1 MRCACCEPEMDPLP
15 LHAAPV
21 DASAPAV
28 RAMPRILQRM
38 TTQMAKLVQRE
49 DPNVS
54 FYRGVTISA
63 PGKAGERGDLIDEI
77 HRSWDRERLEASH
90 GYIQWLFPIFAG
102 DSMNWRAS
110 PLTYAGAAKIR
121 EDRVMS
127 ERVRRSYVLF
137 LDFVGFRLAD
147 AWTGRVEAATDCA
160 ARMAHLDAHPHNFK
174 RISRVL
180 ASLGHLGFRRYKA
193 PLLAALERE
202 IKLGTL
208 RTAAAALVHHWRPL
222 VHDEGSEAY
231 AARTLERAEDRV
243 DGACFVLSRS
253 VSGASVSLED
263 AMPHD
268 VRDEL
273 GVPRLQTTPARVA
286 SDAPPSWRLAELKK
300 RRSLM

>member
-1 MRCACCEPEMDPLP
+1 
-15 LHAAPV
+15 
-21 DASAPAV
+21 
-28 RAMPRILQRM
+28 M

-174 RISRVL
+174 RISRIL

-231 AARTLERAEDRV
+231 AARTLERAED
-243 DGACFVLSRS
+243 LS
-253 VSGASVSLED
+253 LI
-263 AMPHD
+263 HI
-268 VRDEL
+268 
-273 GVPRLQTTPARVA
+273 
-286 SDAPPSWRLAELKK
+286 
-300 RRSLM
+300 

>member
-1 MRCACCEPEMDPLP
+1 MRCPCCEPEAEYEPP
-15 LHAAPV
+15 SHTVPV

-38 TTQMAKLVQRE
+38 TTRMAKLVQRE

-63 PGKAGERGDLIDEI
+63 PGKTGERGDLVDEI

-137 LDFVGFRLAD
+137 LDFLGFRLAD

-231 AARTLERAEDRV
+231 EARTLERAEDRV

-253 VSGASVSLED
+253 VSLED

-273 GVPRLQTTPARVA
+273 GGGVPRLQTTPARVA
-286 SDAPPSWRLAELKK
+286 SDAPPSWRLDALAK

>member
-1 MRCACCEPEMDPLP
+1 
-15 LHAAPV
+15 
-21 DASAPAV
+21 
-28 RAMPRILQRM
+28 
-38 TTQMAKLVQRE
+38 
-49 DPNVS
+49 
-54 FYRGVTISA
+54 
-63 PGKAGERGDLIDEI
+63 
-77 HRSWDRERLEASH
+77 
-90 GYIQWLFPIFAG
+90 
-102 DSMNWRAS
+102 MNWRAS

-137 LDFVGFRLAD
+137 LDFIGFRLAD

-222 VHDEGSEAY
+222 VHDEGSEEY
-231 AARTLERAEDRV
+231 EARTLERAEDRV

-253 VSGASVSLED
+253 VSLED

-268 VRDEL
+268 VRDGL
-273 GVPRLQTTPARVA
+273 GPGGQATEGKLCSAIVPC
-286 SDAPPSWRLAELKK
+286 
-300 RRSLM
+300 RRSSSRPLFRQALCNTPRSTPPDQAQWCRACGLANIDRTVLCSRHTCRWH

>member
-1 MRCACCEPEMDPLP
+1 M
-15 LHAAPV
+15 
-21 DASAPAV
+21 
-28 RAMPRILQRM
+28 
-38 TTQMAKLVQRE
+38 
-49 DPNVS
+49 
-54 FYRGVTISA
+54 
-63 PGKAGERGDLIDEI
+63 
-77 HRSWDRERLEASH
+77 
-90 GYIQWLFPIFAG
+90 
-102 DSMNWRAS
+102 
-110 PLTYAGAAKIR
+110 
-121 EDRVMS
+121 
-127 ERVRRSYVLF
+127 
-137 LDFVGFRLAD
+137 
-147 AWTGRVEAATDCA
+147 
-160 ARMAHLDAHPHNFK
+160 
-174 RISRVL
+174 

-231 AARTLERAEDRV
+231 EARTLERAEDRV
-243 DGACFVLSRS
+243 DGACFVLSR
-253 VSGASVSLED
+253 SVSLED

>member
-1 MRCACCEPEMDPLP
+1 MDPLP

-137 LDFVGFRLAD
+137 LDFMGFRLAD

-174 RISRVL
+174 RISRIL

-253 VSGASVSLED
+253 
-263 AMPHD
+263 
-268 VRDEL
+268 RW
-273 GVPRLQTTPARVA
+273 RTRCRTTCATSWACRGCRRRRRGWRA
-286 SDAPPSWRLAELKK
+286 TRRRAGGLPS
-300 RRSLM
+300 

>member
-1 MRCACCEPEMDPLP
+1 
-15 LHAAPV
+15 
-21 DASAPAV
+21 
-28 RAMPRILQRM
+28 MPRILQRM
-38 TTQMAKLVQRE
+38 TTRMAKLVQRE

-174 RISRVL
+174 RISRIL

-231 AARTLERAEDRV
+231 EARTLERAEDRV

-253 VSGASVSLED
+253 VSLED

-273 GVPRLQTTPARVA
+273 GGGVPRLQTTPARVA

>member
-1 MRCACCEPEMDPLP
+1 MLRQSTPRPRPCAPCRVSCNIN
-15 LHAAPV
+15 
-21 DASAPAV
+21 DADGE
-28 RAMPRILQRM
+28 
-38 TTQMAKLVQRE
+38 LVQRE

-63 PGKAGERGDLIDEI
+63 PGKAGERGDLVDEI
-77 HRSWDRERLEASH
+77 HRSWNRERLEASH

-110 PLTYAGAAKIR
+110 PLTYAGAATIR

-160 ARMAHLDAHPHNFK
+160 ARMAHLDAHPHNFR
-174 RISRVL
+174 RISRIL

-193 PLLAALERE
+193 PLLVALERE

-253 VSGASVSLED
+253 
-263 AMPHD
+263 
-268 VRDEL
+268 RW
-273 GVPRLQTTPARVA
+273 RTRCRTTCATSWWAAACRGCRRRRRGWRA
-286 SDAPPSWRLAELKK
+286 TRRRAGGSPS
-300 RRSLM
+300 

>member
-1 MRCACCEPEMDPLP
+1 MRCPCCEPEAEYEPP
-15 LHAAPV
+15 SHTVPV

-38 TTQMAKLVQRE
+38 TTRMAKLVQRE

-63 PGKAGERGDLIDEI
+63 PGKAGERGDLVDEI

-174 RISRVL
+174 RISRIL

-208 RTAAAALVHHWRPL
+208 RTAAAALV
-222 VHDEGSEAY
+222 
-231 AARTLERAEDRV
+231 LERAEDRV

-253 VSGASVSLED
+253 VSLED
-263 AMPHD
+263 AMPPD

-273 GVPRLQTTPARVA
+273 GGGVPRLQTTPARVA

>member
-1 MRCACCEPEMDPLP
+1 MDPLP

-137 LDFVGFRLAD
+137 LDFMGVRLAD

-174 RISRVL
+174 RISRIL

-231 AARTLERAEDRV
+231 AARTRAEDRV

-253 VSGASVSLED
+253 VSD

>member
-21 DASAPAV
+21 DASALAV

-38 TTQMAKLVQRE
+38 TTRMAKWSSARIRTS
-49 DPNVS
+49 PS
-54 FYRGVTISA
+54 TAAFTISA
-63 PGKAGERGDLIDEI
+63 PGKAGERGDLVDEI

-110 PLTYAGAAKIR
+110 PLSYAGAAKIR

-137 LDFVGFRLAD
+137 LDFIGFRLAD
-147 AWTGRVEAATDCA
+147 AWTGRVEGRHRLRGADGA
-160 ARMAHLDAHPHNFK
+160 ARRAPAQLQAHLADIGLARSPRLSAVQGAAPRRAREGDQAGHAAHGGGGARP
-174 RISRVL
+174 
-180 ASLGHLGFRRYKA
+180 
-193 PLLAALERE
+193 PLAALGARRG
-202 IKLGTL
+202 LGGV
-208 RTAAAALVHHWRPL
+208 RT
-222 VHDEGSEAY
+222 D
-231 AARTLERAEDRV
+231 ARARRGPRRRRVRAV
-243 DGACFVLSRS
+243 A
-253 VSGASVSLED
+253 VSLED

-273 GVPRLQTTPARVA
+273 VGGVRAAAATTPARVA
-286 SDAPPSWRLAELKK
+286 SDAPSWRLAELKK
-300 RRSLM
+300 RRS